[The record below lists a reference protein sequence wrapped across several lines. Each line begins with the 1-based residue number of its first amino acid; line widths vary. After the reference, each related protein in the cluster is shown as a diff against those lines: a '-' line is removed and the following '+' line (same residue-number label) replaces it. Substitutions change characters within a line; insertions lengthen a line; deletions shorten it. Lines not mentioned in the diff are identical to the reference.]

1 MNIIIYKYKMTNKKI
16 VIIGYSGHSY
26 GCIEVA
32 TKQGFSI
39 VGYHDILE
47 KVRNPYNLNYLGH
60 ENTID
65 PNNNPFI
72 ATGDNSIRRKIY
84 DKLRSNNILLNTILI
99 HSNTII
105 SKSSLIEEQTFISA
119 GVIINP
125 QVKVGVCCII
135 NTGAIIEHDCSIGKF
150 SHIAPGAVLA
160 GNVSIGSG
168 CFIGANAVIKQS
180 VKVGDNV
187 IIGAGAVVL
196 KDVNS
201 NTLIAGNPA
210 KQI

>member
-1 MNIIIYKYKMTNKKI
+1 MINKKI

-26 GCIEVA
+26 GCVEVA
-32 TKQGFSI
+32 IKQGFSI
-39 VGYHDILE
+39 VGYHDVLE
-47 KVRNPYNLNYLGH
+47 KVSNPYNLNYLGH
-60 ENTID
+60 EDNID
-65 PNNNPFI
+65 SNNKAFI
-72 ATGDNSIRRKIY
+72 ALGDNRIRRKIY
-84 DKLRSNNILLNTILI
+84 EKLRSNNIFLNTTLI
-99 HSNTII
+99 HSNTTI

-125 QVKVGVCCII
+125 QVKIGVGCII

-168 CFIGANAVIKQS
+168 CMIGANAVIKQG
-180 VKVGDNV
+180 VKIGDNV
-187 IIGAGAVVL
+187 IVGAGAVVL

-201 NTLIAGNPA
+201 NTIFVGNPA

>member
-1 MNIIIYKYKMTNKKI
+1 MKNTELI
-16 VIIGYSGHSY
+16 VIGYSGHSY

-32 TKQGFSI
+32 IMQGFLI

-47 KVRNPYNLNYLGH
+47 KVSNPYHLNYLGH
-60 ENTID
+60 EDTID
-65 PNNNPFI
+65 SNNNPFI
-72 ATGDNSIRRKIY
+72 AIGDNSIRRKIY
-84 DKLRSNNILLNTILI
+84 EKLRSNNIFLNTILI
-99 HSNTII
+99 HSNTTI

-125 QVKVGVCCII
+125 QVKIGIGCII

-160 GNVSIGSG
+160 GNVSIGSE
-168 CFIGANAVIKQS
+168 CFIGANAVIKQR

-201 NTLIAGNPA
+201 NTTFVGNPA

>member
-1 MNIIIYKYKMTNKKI
+1 MKNKNLL
-16 VIIGYSGHSY
+16 IIGYSGHSY

-32 TKQGFSI
+32 ISCGFS
-39 VGYHDILE
+39 VAGYHDISE
-47 KVRNPYNLNYLGH
+47 KVSNPYHLNYLGH
-60 ENTID
+60 EDTID
-65 PNNNPFI
+65 PNNKIFI
-72 ATGDNSIRRKIY
+72 AIGDNIIRRKIY
-84 DKLRSNNILLNTILI
+84 EKLHLKDISLNTILV
-99 HSNTII
+99 HPGSTI
-105 SKSSLIEEQTFISA
+105 SKTSLIEEQTFISA

-125 QVKVGVCCII
+125 QVKIGVGCII

-168 CFIGANAVIKQS
+168 CMIGASAVIKQG
-180 VKVGDNV
+180 VKIGDNV
-187 IIGAGAVVL
+187 IVGAGAVVL

-201 NTLIAGNPA
+201 NTTFVGNPA

>member
-1 MNIIIYKYKMTNKKI
+1 MTNKKI
-16 VIIGYSGHSY
+16 VIIGYSGHSF

-39 VGYHDILE
+39 VGYHDVLE
-47 KVRNPYNLNYLGH
+47 KVSNPYNLNYLGH
-60 ENTID
+60 EDTID
-65 PNNNPFI
+65 YKNKPFI
-72 ATGDNSIRRKIY
+72 AIGDNSIRRKIY
-84 DKLRSNNILLNTILI
+84 EKLRSDNIFLNTILI

-105 SKSSLIEEQTFISA
+105 SKSSLIEKQTFISA

-125 QVKVGVCCII
+125 HVKIDVGCII
-135 NTGAIIEHDCSIGKF
+135 NTGAIIEHDCSIGQF
-150 SHIAPGAVLA
+150 THVAPGAVLA

-168 CFIGANAVIKQS
+168 CLIGANAVVKQG
-180 VKVGDNV
+180 VNIGNNV

-196 KDVNS
+196 KDVSS
-201 NTLIAGNPA
+201 NTTFVGNPA

>member
-1 MNIIIYKYKMTNKKI
+1 MKNSKL
-16 VIIGYSGHSY
+16 VIIGYSGHSF

-32 TKQGFSI
+32 INQGFLV
-39 VGYHDILE
+39 VGYHDISE
-47 KVRNPYNLNYLGH
+47 KENNPYNLKYLGH
-60 ENTID
+60 EDNID
-65 PNNNPFI
+65 LNNRSFI
-72 ATGDNSIRRKIY
+72 TTGENNIRRKIY
-84 DKLRSNNILLNTILI
+84 EKLKLKNISLNITLI
-99 HSNTII
+99 HPSTTI
-105 SKSSLIEEQTFISA
+105 SKSSIIEEQTFISA

-125 QVKVGVCCII
+125 QVKIGIGCII

-160 GNVSIGSG
+160 GDVSIGNG
-168 CFIGANAVIKQS
+168 CMIGANAVIKQG

-201 NTLIAGNPA
+201 NTIFVGNPA

>member
-1 MNIIIYKYKMTNKKI
+1 MKNNNL

-32 TKQGFSI
+32 IKQGFSI
-39 VGYHDILE
+39 VGYHDVLE
-47 KVRNPYNLNYLGH
+47 KVSNPYNLNYLGH
-60 ENTID
+60 EDNID
-65 PNNNPFI
+65 SNNNPFI
-72 ATGDNSIRRKIY
+72 ALGDNSIRRKIY
-84 DKLRSNNILLNTILI
+84 EKLRSNNIFLNTTLI
-99 HSNTII
+99 HSNTTI

-125 QVKVGVCCII
+125 QVKIGVGCII

-168 CFIGANAVIKQS
+168 CLIGANAVIKQG
-180 VKVGDNV
+180 VKIGDNV
-187 IIGAGAVVL
+187 IVGAGAVVL
-196 KDVNS
+196 KGVNS
-201 NTLIAGNPA
+201 NTIFVGNPA
-210 KQI
+210 KQIK

>member
-1 MNIIIYKYKMTNKKI
+1 MINKKI

-32 TKQGFSI
+32 IKQGFSI
-39 VGYHDILE
+39 VGYHDVLE
-47 KVRNPYNLNYLGH
+47 KVINPYHLKYLGH
-60 ENTID
+60 EDNID
-65 PNNNPFI
+65 LNNKAFI

-84 DKLRSNNILLNTILI
+84 EKLRSNNIFLNTILI
-99 HSNTII
+99 HSNTTI

-119 GVIINP
+119 GVIISP
-125 QVKVGVCCII
+125 QVKIGVGCII

-168 CFIGANAVIKQS
+168 CMIGANAVIKQG
-180 VKVGDNV
+180 VKIGDNV
-187 IIGAGAVVL
+187 IVGAGAVVL

-201 NTLIAGNPA
+201 NTIFVGNPA

>member
-1 MNIIIYKYKMTNKKI
+1 MINKKI

-26 GCIEVA
+26 GCVEVA
-32 TKQGFSI
+32 IKQGFSI
-39 VGYHDILE
+39 VGYHDVLE
-47 KVRNPYNLNYLGH
+47 KVSNPYNLNYLGH
-60 ENTID
+60 EDIID
-65 PNNNPFI
+65 SNNKVFL
-72 ATGDNSIRRKIY
+72 TLGDNSIRRKIY
-84 DKLRSNNILLNTILI
+84 EKLRSNNIFLNTTLI
-99 HSNTII
+99 HSNTTI

-125 QVKVGVCCII
+125 QVKIGVGCII

-168 CFIGANAVIKQS
+168 CMIGANAVIKQG
-180 VKVGDNV
+180 VKIGDNV
-187 IIGAGAVVL
+187 IVGAGAVVL

-201 NTLIAGNPA
+201 NTIFVGNPA

>member
-1 MNIIIYKYKMTNKKI
+1 MKNKKI
-16 VIIGYSGHSY
+16 VIIGYSGHSF

-39 VGYHDILE
+39 VGYHDVLE
-47 KVRNPYNLNYLGH
+47 KVSNPYNLNYLGH
-60 ENTID
+60 EDTID
-65 PNNNPFI
+65 YRSKPFI
-72 ATGDNSIRRKIY
+72 AIGDNSIRRKIY
-84 DKLRSNNILLNTILI
+84 EKLRSDNIFLNTILI

-105 SKSSLIEEQTFISA
+105 SKSSLIEKQTFISA

-125 QVKVGVCCII
+125 QVKIGVGCII
-135 NTGAIIEHDCSIGKF
+135 NTGAIIEHDCSIGQF
-150 SHIAPGAVLA
+150 THIAPGAVLA

-168 CFIGANAVIKQS
+168 CLIGANAVIKQG
-180 VKVGDNV
+180 VNIGDNV

-201 NTLIAGNPA
+201 NMTFAGNPA

>member
-1 MNIIIYKYKMTNKKI
+1 MRNKKV
-16 VIIGYSGHSY
+16 VIIGYSGHSF

-32 TKQGFSI
+32 INQEYSI
-39 VGYHDILE
+39 VGYHDISE
-47 KVRNPYNLNYLGH
+47 KVSNPYNLKYLGD
-60 ENTID
+60 EDNID
-65 PNNNPFI
+65 SNNKPFI
-72 ATGDNSIRRKIY
+72 AVWDNIIRRTIY
-84 DKLRSNNILLNTILI
+84 EKLKSNNILLNTILI

-105 SKSSLIEEQTFISA
+105 SKSSLIEEQTFISG

-125 QVKVGVCCII
+125 QVKIGIACII

-168 CFIGANAVIKQS
+168 CMIGANAVIKQG

-187 IIGAGAVVL
+187 IVGAGAVVL
-196 KDVNS
+196 KDLNS
-201 NTLIAGNPA
+201 NTIFVGNPA

>member
-1 MNIIIYKYKMTNKKI
+1 MINKKI
-16 VIIGYSGHSY
+16 ALIGYSGHSF

-32 TKQGFSI
+32 MNQDFSI
-39 VGYHDILE
+39 VGYHDLLE
-47 KVRNPYNLNYLGH
+47 KVSNPYNLKYLGH
-60 ENTID
+60 EDNID
-65 PNNNPFI
+65 SNNKPFI
-72 ATGDNSIRRKIY
+72 AVGDNIIRRKIY
-84 DKLRSNNILLNTILI
+84 EKFKSNNIFLNTTLI
-99 HSNTII
+99 HSDTII
-105 SKSSLIEEQTFISA
+105 SKSSSIEEQAFISA

-125 QVKVGVCCII
+125 LVKIGIGSII
-135 NTGAIIEHDCSIGKF
+135 NTGAIIEHNCSIGKF

-168 CFIGANAVIKQS
+168 CMIGANAVIKQG

-196 KDVNS
+196 KNVNS
-201 NTLIAGNPA
+201 DTIFVGNPA

>member
-1 MNIIIYKYKMTNKKI
+1 MINKKI

-32 TKQGFSI
+32 IKQQYSI

-47 KVRNPYNLNYLGH
+47 KVNNPYHLNFLGH
-60 ENTID
+60 EDNVDLKNKVFITI
-65 PNNNPFI
+65 
-72 ATGDNSIRRKIY
+72 ADNIIRRKIY
-84 DKLRSNNILLNTILI
+84 EKLRSNNISLNTTLI
-99 HSNTII
+99 HLNTII
-105 SKSSLIEEQTFISA
+105 SESSLIEEQTFISA

-125 QVKVGVCCII
+125 QVKIGIGCIV

-168 CFIGANAVIKQS
+168 CMIGANAVIKQG
-180 VKVGDNV
+180 VNVGDDV

-201 NTLIAGNPA
+201 NTIFVGNPA

>member
-1 MNIIIYKYKMTNKKI
+1 MINKKI

-26 GCIEVA
+26 GCVEVA
-32 TKQGFSI
+32 IKQGFSI

-47 KVRNPYNLNYLGH
+47 KVNNPYNLKFLGP
-60 ENTID
+60 EDNID
-65 PNNNPFI
+65 SNNKVFMAI
-72 ATGDNSIRRKIY
+72 GDNIIRRKIY
-84 DKLRSNNILLNTILI
+84 EKLRLNNISLNTTLI

-105 SKSSLIEEQTFISA
+105 SKSSLIEKQTFISA

-125 QVKVGVCCII
+125 QVKIGVGCII

-168 CFIGANAVIKQS
+168 CMIGANAVIKQG

-196 KDVNS
+196 KNVNS
-201 NTLIAGNPA
+201 NKTFVGNPA